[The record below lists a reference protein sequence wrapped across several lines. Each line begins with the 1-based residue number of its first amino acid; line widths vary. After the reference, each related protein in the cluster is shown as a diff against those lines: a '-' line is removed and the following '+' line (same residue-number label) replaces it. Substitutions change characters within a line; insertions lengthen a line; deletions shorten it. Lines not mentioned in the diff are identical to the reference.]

1 MTAADPV
8 PPALPAKPRR
18 KLPLGL
24 TAFLATGMVIGI
36 FGDFY
41 ASSYVQASTARAD
54 GAIVHAAARAAGVL
68 AEVRAE
74 EGAHVTA
81 GQVVARLQDDDLR
94 GAVLQAEAELA
105 GAKAGLAASRTTAA
119 LQPNQTSLNVAQ
131 ARASQQ
137 ALRAVLAAAEA
148 AVGQAR
154 SEHARLRGLA
164 ASGIVS
170 RQQLEAA
177 AVAIVTARAN
187 AEAARARVVG
197 ADEALR
203 HARTTIG
210 QEAVQLSTVGVGQ
223 ASLQRAEALLALAKL
238 RLGTADVKSP
248 AAGIVVRRLAA
259 PGETVSAG
267 QPVLDVADP
276 TQSWVTAQIEE
287 SQATR
292 VRQGAVAMVRFDA
305 LPGKRFAGRV
315 AWVAAA
321 TAEASGS
328 APTPAPN
335 TLRLPS
341 QVPVRIVL
349 DAPDPALRPGLTAS
363 VRIEAAR

>member
-1 MTAADPV
+1 MEA
-8 PPALPAKPRR
+8 PASVPAKKPRP

-24 TAFLATGMVIGI
+24 TAVLAIGLVVGI

-41 ASSYVQASTARAD
+41 ASAYVQATTARAD
-54 GAIVHAAARAAGVL
+54 GAIVNAAARAPGTL

-74 EGAHVTA
+74 EGARVVA
-81 GQVVARLQDDDLR
+81 GQIVARLQDDDLR
-94 GAVLQAEAELA
+94 AAVLQAEAELA
-105 GAKAGLAASRTTAA
+105 GARAGLAASRTTAA
-119 LQPNQTSLNVAQ
+119 LQPNETTMNVAT
-131 ARASQQ
+131 ADAN
-137 ALRAVLAAAEA
+137 LRAMRAALAAAQA

-154 SEHARLRGLA
+154 SEHARLQGLV
-164 ASGIVS
+164 ASEIVS
-170 RQQLEAA
+170 RQQLETA
-177 AVAIVTARAN
+177 AVAIVTARAD
-187 AEAARARVVG
+187 ADAARARVLG
-197 ADEALR
+197 AEGALR

-210 QEAVQLSTVGVGQ
+210 QEAVQRETVGVGQ

-238 RLGTADVKSP
+238 RLATADVKAP
-248 AAGIVVRRLAA
+248 AGGLVVRRLAQ
-259 PGETVSAG
+259 PGESVGAG
-267 QPVLDVADP
+267 QAVLAIAD
-276 TQSWVTAQIEE
+276 SERIWVTAQVAE
-287 SQATR
+287 SEATR
-292 VRQGAVAMVRFDA
+292 VHEGAAALVRFDA

-315 AWVAAA
+315 AFVAAA

-363 VRIEAAR
+363 VRIEARR